1 MSKYGRCNECGGTN
15 GNHFSD
21 CCYDGTSERG
31 YDSWDS
37 YDEEYEDDD
46 YEWEEYHSDDEMDES
61 DW

>member
-21 CCYDGTSERG
+21 CCYDGTSESG

-37 YDEEYEDDD
+37 YDEEYEDDE
-46 YEWEEYHSDDEMDES
+46 YEWEEYHSDDE
-61 DW
+61 